1 MQGPYPPK
9 LNQVFSARWTLNA
22 NSNLNPPY
30 TPYTLSGKL
39 SFDFTT
45 SGLAWSLDTITGNIP
60 LGFSFELRVYPS
72 RNGIE
77 LLQVGNGNCYSY
89 IFLQWLW
96 TYLIPQFELPYNV
109 AEQNPVVINGDNCTV
124 WQTTWNWY
132 QSFAEIYVRDSDHVV
147 VRLTVPEPFG
157 HGLADVTLTEIV
169 TKVNPSSY
177 SRPDK
182 CVETMTWNPE
192 WESHLPWDWCNPF
205 C

>member
-1 MQGPYPPK
+1 M
-9 LNQVFSARWTLNA
+9 
-22 NSNLNPPY
+22 
-30 TPYTLSGKL
+30 
-39 SFDFTT
+39 
-45 SGLAWSLDTITGNIP
+45 DTITGNIP